1 MTKYRK
7 ILDVIGDIAVVY
19 VGYLMFTRVSNYI
32 KNNVFEFNFYLFF
45 LTLLIIIFYILFRI
59 FYILKYKK
67 F

>member
-7 ILDVIGDIAVVY
+7 ILGVIGDIAVVY